1 MLMKA
6 VLPLIP
12 LFTLLTS
19 CQQDIQSTTAEVCS
33 ANQYLLS
40 LPQDIDTYRHDM
52 AIYTQQGGELPLH
65 SVVFDNTCIDATSL
79 KDLTQRSAQAILA
92 DNFKEAGQVTHFK
105 IKNNVAYVELQAN
118 NDGWPG
124 VNATLAAVNP
134 IIRRNLLLNSQIEN
148 VIFHSMD

>member
-19 CQQDIQSTTAEVCS
+19 CQQDIKNTTGVCS

-52 AIYTQQGGELPLH
+52 AIYAQQGGELPLH

-79 KDLTQRSAQAILA
+79 KDLTQQSAQAIFA
-92 DNFKEAGQVTHFK
+92 DSFKEAGQVTHFE
-105 IKNNVAYVELQAN
+105 IKNNVAYVELKAN
-118 NDGWPG
+118 NDGFPG
-124 VNATLAAVNP
+124 ITATLAAVNP

-148 VIFHSMD
+148 VIFPSMR